1 MNRLKRSE
9 LFSLELTKFVDKC
22 LRELELSWAEV
33 VGVMAIKLVSL
44 ILQALKK

>member
-9 LFSLELTKFVDKC
+9 VFSNELTKFVDKS

-33 VGVMAIKLVSL
+33 VGVVTLKLASL